1 MVLGCPYCSTGV
13 EAQTIWLAP
22 MDSQGIRNRGWPAN
36 DYLQLF
42 SPNAGWADSAK
53 LVHVFQVTTQFALMA
68 PEAELQ
74 PVIVGLNSR
83 HIALA
88 MGGLMLHGHD
98 GCGGG
103 VEGYTDTTHIR
114 KAAER
119 ISAAGGHLFAIA
131 MDGPLFSGHAYSGAH
146 ACHDSIDHIAQ
157 EVSER
162 VHDARSIFPD
172 ILIGDIEPVGNGRQ
186 TWPTEIAAWLK
197 AYRGDTGSSLAFLQV
212 DINWRSP
219 TWRGEL
225 LQISSILHEMKLPLG
240 IIYNG
245 GELTNPSD
253 RAWTLAAETRFQ
265 VIESE
270 VQVIPDIAA
279 IESWNREPGRNL
291 PESDATTLTSVV
303 RAYGSWQRNRNQ
315 QR

>member
-1 MVLGCPYCSTGV
+1 L
-13 EAQTIWLAP
+13 
-22 MDSQGIRNRGWPAN
+22 PAN

-42 SPNAGWADSAK
+42 SPNAGWADSAR
-53 LVHVFQVTTQFALMA
+53 LIRVFQITTQFALMA

-74 PVIVGLNSR
+74 QVIVGLKKR

-131 MDGPLFSGHAYSGAH
+131 MDGPLFSGHAYNGDH

-157 EVSER
+157 EVGDR
-162 VHDARSIFPD
+162 VRDARSIFPD
-172 ILIGDIEPVGNGRQ
+172 VLIGDIEPIGNGFQ
-186 TWPTEIAAWLK
+186 TWPTEVESWLR
-197 AYRGDTGSSLAFLQV
+197 AYRDAVGSALAFLQV

-219 TWRGEL
+219 AWRREL
-225 LQISSILHEMKLPLG
+225 LQISSVVREMKLPLG

-253 RAWTLAAETRFQ
+253 RAWTLAAEARFHM
-265 VIESE
+265 IESE

-279 IESWNREPGRNL
+279 FESWNREPGRNL

-303 RAYGSWQRNRNQ
+303 KAYDSWRRNRNQ
-315 QR
+315 QH